1 MNALEAKE
9 CLLNAGVQHLY
20 HANTVATAISFINSG
35 GLIARETMKRM
46 NFHQTEQQR
55 DGIDKALGIYDD
67 IFLILLTYADK
78 LMM

>member
-35 GLIARETMKRM
+35 GLISQEIMQRM
-46 NFHQTEQQR
+46 NFQQNEQQR
-55 DGIDKALGIYDD
+55 DGLDKALGIYDD
-67 IFLILLTYADK
+67 IF
-78 LMM
+78 